1 MTLPKDDSYRAIARR
16 APAMTEQELRAALIE
31 ELEGERRLMVLERL
45 HQRYSRLRTERERLA
60 ILNPNGNIPHD
71 F

>member
-1 MTLPKDDSYRAIARR
+1 MTLPKDDSYRAVARR
-16 APAMTEQELRAALIE
+16 APAMTEKELRDALVR
-31 ELEGERRLMVLERL
+31 ELDGERRLMVLERL

-60 ILNPNGNIPHD
+60 ILNPDGEPTYD